1 MKRTRS
7 VAVLV
12 AVLGAC
18 GLGVAAGPLATSAA
32 PPDDTFELA
41 GDPVDVTQ
49 GDVIQID
56 GTCWAE
62 TIGPADQARV
72 RLSRV
77 VPPGSG
83 VAPFDTS
90 VELEVGDADGSFG
103 GGLTVP
109 PDAPAGDYRLSGV
122 CVFADQVRGLPTSDV
137 TVTGEPTATTTTT
150 STTTQ
155 PSPGT
160 AVPPAPAPPAV
171 AVDGEAQLTG

>member
-1 MKRTRS
+1 MTTTGPGSAGPRSRRVRTP
-7 VAVLV
+7 LV
-12 AVLGAC
+12 AVLAAC
-18 GLGVAAGPLATSAA
+18 ALVAAA

-41 GDPVDVTQ
+41 GDPVAVTQ
-49 GDVIQID
+49 GDVIQLD

-83 VAPFDTS
+83 VTPFDTS
-90 VELEVGDADGSFG
+90 VELEVAADGSFG

-109 PDAPAGDYRLSGV
+109 PDAPAGDHRLSGV

-137 TVTGEPTATTTTT
+137 TVTGEPTTTTTTTTTTATVTTTTT
-150 STTTQ
+150 SA
-155 PSPGT
+155 PG
-160 AVPPAPAPPAV
+160 AAPAV
-171 AVDGEAQLTG
+171 AVDGEARLAG